1 MTTPETMEE
10 RFEQKFGVPLP
21 IKVVLSKAELKDFIR
36 QEITLAVQKREEE
49 LVAKVQEIEVVG
61 VKEENKGIADMYRQ
75 IWETSFKPLVLNLLT
90 KDS

>member
-21 IKVVLSKAELKDFIR
+21 VKVVLSKAELKDFIR

-49 LVAKVQEIEVVG
+49 IREKIENLIDSNDDG
-61 VKEENKGIADMYRQ
+61 MWSGR
-75 IWETSFKPLVLNLLT
+75 ETAYTILNLLT